1 MLSIS
6 PLLRLGYACFFAL
19 LIAAFTSCV
28 ALQDAWGATD
38 SAAAAPAIAP
48 QPSSAG
54 GYSLGAGDKL
64 RVIVF
69 GEMDLSGDYQVDS
82 TGFVRLPLIGE
93 VRASGLSLQDFEM
106 QVKAKLDEGYLKDAR
121 VSVEITSYRPFYIIG
136 EINKPGEYPYVNQM
150 NVLNAVAVAG
160 GFTYRANKDEVY
172 IRREGATKEEKFE
185 SDQDHPI
192 KVNPGD
198 IVRIPERFF

>member
-1 MLSIS
+1 MLRFP
-6 PLLRLGYACFFAL
+6 PLLRLGQAYLLAL
-19 LIAAFTSCV
+19 LIAAFTSSV
-28 ALQDAWGATD
+28 ALHHAFGAT
-38 SAAAAPAIAP
+38 AAPPAA
-48 QPSSAG
+48 QAQHNSSG

-93 VRASGLSLQDFEM
+93 VKATGLSIQDFEM

-136 EINKPGEYPYVNQM
+136 EINKPGEYPYVNEM

-160 GFTYRANKDEVY
+160 GFTYRANKDEVF
-172 IRREGATKEEKFE
+172 IRREGSTKEDKFE

-192 KVNPGD
+192 RVNPGD
-198 IVRIPERFF
+198 IIRIPERFF

>member
-1 MLSIS
+1 MSFS
-6 PLLRLGYACFFAL
+6 PLLRPGRAYFFAL

-28 ALQDAWGATD
+28 TLHNAFGATETPP
-38 SAAAAPAIAP
+38 AAPAAASP
-48 QPSSAG
+48 TNSTG

-69 GEMDLSGDYQVDS
+69 GEMDLSGDYQVDGS
-82 TGFVRLPLIGE
+82 GFVRLPLIGE
-93 VRASGLSLQDFEM
+93 VKAAGLSVYDFEM
-106 QVKAKLDEGYLKDAR
+106 QVKSKLEEGYLKDAR
-121 VSVEITSYRPFYIIG
+121 VSIEITSYRPFYIIG
-136 EINKPGEYPYVNQM
+136 EVNKPGEYPYVNDM

-160 GFTYRANKDEVY
+160 GFTYRANKDEVF
-172 IRREGATKEEKFE
+172 IRREGSTKEQMFE
-185 SDQDHPI
+185 SDRPI